1 MDSTA
6 NRLTGHEIAQLISE
20 GRLCPFPK
28 PHAPAHR
35 DDNAALVNQL
45 TTMSREQQQAWLAER
60 RKERAALRA
69 AIAEQC

>member
-28 PHAPAHR
+28 PHTPAHR
-35 DDNAALVNQL
+35 DDNAELISTL
-45 TTMSREQQQAWLAER
+45 TSMSPEQRQHWLAER
-60 RKERAALRA
+60 RKERAALLA
-69 AIAEQC
+69 TH